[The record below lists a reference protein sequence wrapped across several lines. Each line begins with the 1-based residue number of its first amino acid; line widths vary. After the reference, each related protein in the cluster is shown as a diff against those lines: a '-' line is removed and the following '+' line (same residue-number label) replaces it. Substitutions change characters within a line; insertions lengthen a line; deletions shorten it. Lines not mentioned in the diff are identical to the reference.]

1 LRETILPQDREKR
14 IMTVGM
20 KKAYY
25 FAPLALGRFLI
36 GELQFIA
43 VSSPDEHDKLINTGK
58 QVVALKSNRSGEW
71 YVLPLYRLILSHHML
86 ERIARKQ
93 SFWKYWVG
101 RKS

>member
-1 LRETILPQDREKR
+1 
-14 IMTVGM
+14 MTVGM

-43 VSSPDEHDKLINTGK
+43 ASSPDEHDKLINTGK
-58 QVVALKSNRSGEW
+58 QVVALKSNQSGEW
-71 YVLPLYRLILSHHML
+71 YVLPRYRLLLSRHML

-93 SFWKYWVG
+93 SLWKYWFG
-101 RKS
+101 KNA